1 MVLNEKKIT
10 LKTGEICTLRSP
22 NAQDAERM
30 LQYLR
35 ITAVETDFL
44 LRYPEE
50 VTMTIEEEVDFLNSM
65 RENPRGI
72 MICAFIGNKLV
83 GSSNIMAIGDRY
95 KISHRASFGIAVLK
109 EAWHLGIGEALLTE
123 ILKFAED
130 TRFELVEL
138 EVASTNHNAIK
149 LYEKF
154 GFKIYGTREN
164 GFKFK
169 DGTYCD
175 EHLMLKKIRRQ
186 QCIQK

>member
-1 MVLNEKKIT
+1 MILNEKTIT
-10 LKTGEICTLRSP
+10 LKNGEVCELRSP
-22 NAQDAERM
+22 EVSDAERM
-30 LQYLR
+30 LEYLKK
-35 ITAVETDFL
+35 TAEETNFL

-50 VTMTIEEEVDFLNSM
+50 VTMTIDEERNFLNSI

-83 GSSNIMAIGDRY
+83 GTTNLSAMGERF

-109 EAWHLGIGEALLTE
+109 EAWDLGIGKALITE
-123 ILKFAED
+123 ILKFAENKG
-130 TRFELVEL
+130 FELVEL
-138 EVASTNHNAIK
+138 EVASTNYNAINLYKK
-149 LYEKF
+149 L

-175 EHLMLKKIRRQ
+175 EHLMLKKIN
-186 QCIQK
+186 

>member
-1 MVLNEKKIT
+1 MILNEKKVT
-10 LKTGEICTLRSP
+10 LKNGEICALRSP
-22 NAQDAERM
+22 GAQDAERM

-35 ITAVETDFL
+35 MTAVETDFL

-50 VTMTIEEEVDFLNSM
+50 VTMTIEEEISFLNSM

-72 MICAFIGNKLV
+72 MICAFIGDRLV
-83 GSSNIMAIGDRY
+83 ASSNLMAMGERY

-109 EAWHLGIGEALLTE
+109 DAWHQGIGEALLTE

-130 TRFELVEL
+130 TGFELVEL

-154 GFKIYGTREN
+154 GFKIYGTRED

-175 EHLMLKKIRRQ
+175 EHLMLKKIRR
-186 QCIQK
+186 

>member
-1 MVLNEKKIT
+1 MVLNEKTII
-10 LKTGEICTLRSP
+10 LKNGKACTLRSP
-22 NAQDAERM
+22 EAQDAETM
-30 LQYLR
+30 LEYLKMTS
-35 ITAVETDFL
+35 IETNFL

-50 VTMTIEEEVDFLNSM
+50 VTMTIEEEINFLNSM

-72 MICAFIGNKLV
+72 MICAFIGDKLV
-83 GSSNIMAIGDRY
+83 GSTNLMALGERY

-109 EAWHLGIGEALLTE
+109 EAWHLGIGKALITE
-123 ILKFAED
+123 ILRFAED
-130 TRFELVEL
+130 KGFELVEL
-138 EVASTNHNAIK
+138 EVASPNYNAIK

-175 EHLMLKKIRRQ
+175 EHLMLKKIGR
-186 QCIQK
+186 

>member
-1 MVLNEKKIT
+1 MVLNEKTII
-10 LKTGEICTLRSP
+10 LKNGKACTLRSP
-22 NAQDAERM
+22 EAQDAETM
-30 LQYLR
+30 LEYLKMTS
-35 ITAVETDFL
+35 IETNFL

-50 VTMTIEEEVDFLNSM
+50 VTMTIEEEINFLNSM

-72 MICAFIGNKLV
+72 MICAFIGDKLV
-83 GSSNIMAIGDRY
+83 GSTNLMALGERY

-109 EAWHLGIGEALLTE
+109 EAWHLGIGKA
-123 ILKFAED
+123 
-130 TRFELVEL
+130 FELVEL
-138 EVASTNHNAIK
+138 EVASPNYNAIK

-175 EHLMLKKIRRQ
+175 EHLMLKKIGR
-186 QCIQK
+186 